1 MLRSPRRIAPS
12 LLRRIGF
19 LTLSLLA
26 LSLGTFSALQA
37 GVELL
42 RLDIV
47 PLADRVRIEWETTSE
62 YDISAFQ
69 LYYKLESEAEAEYK
83 AIGQPI
89 TAQGELE
96 SGALYK
102 AEFFQLQPDTSYCF
116 RLKEIPSNDEPGE
129 EFERCGYG
137 INTRPTPTFTATPT
151 ITPIPTET
159 PIPTSTPFP
168 SPLPTSPLPTPTPT
182 STPTVDPTTEAQGG
196 VAVVT
201 APAPAPTF
209 IVLTATP
216 TNTPVV
222 FAPTP
227 TALPVATPAAI
238 LPGFGVDGLLGWSAG
253 AGFED
258 VMALLFCV
266 GGIGLA
272 LLGVMALLG
281 TIFYLRSR
289 M

>member
-1 MLRSPRRIAPS
+1 MQRRPLLFAPG
-12 LLRRIGF
+12 LLRRISF
-19 LTLSLLA
+19 LFLCLLG
-26 LSLGTFSALQA
+26 LGTVNSAALQA
-37 GVELL
+37 GVTLL
-42 RLDIV
+42 RLDII

-83 AIGQPI
+83 PIGQPI

-96 SGALYK
+96 SGALYT
-102 AEFFQLQPDTSYCF
+102 ADFFQLQPNTSYCF
-116 RLKEIPSNDEPGE
+116 RLKEIPSNDDPGQHSD
-129 EFERCGYG
+129 RCGYG
-137 INTRPTPTFTATPT
+137 INTRPTSTATATPT

-168 SPLPTSPLPTPTPT
+168 TPLPTDPLPTSTATETATPDPN
-182 STPTVDPTTEAQGG
+182 STEQGG
-196 VAVVT
+196 VTIVMT
-201 APAPAPTF
+201 PAPPPTF

-216 TNTPVV
+216 TDTPAV

-227 TALPVATPAAI
+227 TPLPIATPVAI
-238 LPGFGVDGLLGWSAG
+238 LPGIGLDGLLGWSATT
-253 AGFED
+253 GFED
-258 VMALLFCV
+258 VVALLLCF

-272 LLGVMALLG
+272 IIGLMTLLG